1 MLIIAI
7 KRYLIS
13 LNNSLIRIQ
22 VFIAHLFIY
31 IYTIFK
37 LINRKPEKY
46 LPVSLIISQ
55 LLKIVNISYVKV
67 YSYVVFYT
75 SSVETSQFWTVIV
88 ESG

>member
-1 MLIIAI
+1 MLTIAI

-31 IYTIFK
+31 MYTIFK

-46 LPVSLIISQ
+46 LPVPLIISQ
-55 LLKIVNISYVKV
+55 LLKIVNISYDKV
-67 YSYVVFYT
+67 YSYVIFYT
-75 SSVETSQFWTVIV
+75 I
-88 ESG
+88 SGRLVNSGA